1 MAKDHNEVAKPS
13 RRVNSLF
20 PYAVLFATMA
30 YIAKIYHFRLVG
42 EIGHYQDTMPNNSI
56 PLPNF
61 RRNRHENKSVTDGW
75 AGLKQ
80 TEKAL
85 IDWQEAIYAFRLEM
99 TVRAL
104 VQQQNPLK
112 YSSSLAAES
121 A

>member
-1 MAKDHNEVAKPS
+1 MAKDNFEKKAKPS
-13 RRVNSLF
+13 RSLLW
-20 PYAVLFATMA
+20 YAVLFAVTA

-42 EIGHYQDTMPNNSI
+42 EIDHYQSAMPNNSI

-61 RRNRHENKSVTDGW
+61 RRNRHENKSLTDGW

-85 IDWQEAIYAFRLEM
+85 IDWQEALYSFRLEV

-104 VQQQNPLK
+104 IKLYYGP
-112 YSSSLAAES
+112 ES